1 MLCNLETTRNL
12 MKKKII
18 TVYTYLKQVFTEF
31 VEDDILKYSASLAY
45 YTVFS
50 LAPLLIIIISVCG
63 ALFGK
68 EAIQGQIYGQIKGL
82 VGTDAAIQIQDT
94 IKNIHLTGSS
104 VFASVVSVIILLIGA
119 TGIFGEVQDS
129 LNKIW
134 GLRMKKK
141 SVSWWRVVI
150 NRVLS
155 FSIIISIGFIM
166 MVSLLL
172 NALVA
177 AFGSFLARYFSEFSI
192 VMVEITDNVL
202 TFVITTFLFSLM
214 FKVLPDAK
222 IKWKDV
228 LIGGFITAVFF
239 TLGKLA
245 IGYYLGSSNIA
256 TIYGAAGSIMIIMV
270 WVYYSSIILY
280 LGAEFTKVYA
290 KLHGGKIYPNE
301 YAIWIKTEEIQVAN
315 PVLKNKVLD

>member
-1 MLCNLETTRNL
+1 
-12 MKKKII
+12 MKKKIK
-18 TVYTYLKQVFTEF
+18 TVYSYLKQVFTEF
-31 VEDDILKYSASLAY
+31 AEDNIFKYSASLAY

-50 LAPLLIIIISVCG
+50 LAPVLIVIISICG
-63 ALFGK
+63 ILFGK
-68 EAIQGQIYGQIKGL
+68 EAIQGHIYGQIKDL
-82 VGTDAAIQIQDT
+82 VGNDAAVQIQET
-94 IKNIHLTGSS
+94 IKNIHLIGHNIYAT
-104 VFASVVSVIILLIGA
+104 IISIIVLLIGA

-134 GLRMKKK
+134 GLRIKTRKI
-141 SVSWWRVVI
+141 WWKLII
-150 NRVLS
+150 NRLLS
-155 FSIIISIGFIM
+155 FSLILCIGFVM

-172 NALVA
+172 NALVS
-177 AFGSFLARYFSEFSI
+177 AFGSFLARYFSEFSVI
-192 VMVEITDNVL
+192 LVQITDNVL
-202 TFVITTFLFSLM
+202 MFVVTTFLFSLM

-222 IKWKDV
+222 IKWSDV
-228 LIGGFITAVFF
+228 LIGGLITSVFF

-256 TIYGAAGSIMIIMV
+256 TVYGAAGSIMIIMV

-290 KLHGGKIYPNE
+290 KLYGGKIFPNE
-301 YAIWIKTEEIQVAN
+301 YAIWIKTEETQVAV

>member
-1 MLCNLETTRNL
+1 
-12 MKKKII
+12 MKKKIKNI
-18 TVYTYLKQVFTEF
+18 YTYLKQVFTEF
-31 VEDDILKYSASLAY
+31 AEDNILKYSASLAY

-50 LAPLLIIIISVCG
+50 LAPVLIVIISICG
-63 ALFGK
+63 VLFGK
-68 EAIQGQIYGQIKGL
+68 EAIQGHIYGQIKGL
-82 VGTDAAIQIQDT
+82 VGNDAAVQIQET
-94 IKNIHLTGSS
+94 IKNIHLTGHNI
-104 VFASVVSVIILLIGA
+104 FATIISIIVLLIGA

-134 GLRMKKK
+134 GLRIKTKKI
-141 SVSWWRVVI
+141 WWKLII
-150 NRVLS
+150 NRLLS
-155 FSIIISIGFIM
+155 FSLILCIGFVM

-172 NALVA
+172 NALVS
-177 AFGSFLARYFSEFSI
+177 AFGTFLARYFSEFSVI
-192 VMVEITDNVL
+192 LVQLTDNVL
-202 TFVITTFLFSLM
+202 TFIVTTFLFSLM

-228 LIGGFITAVFF
+228 LIGGLITSVFF
-239 TLGKLA
+239 TLGKLT

-256 TIYGAAGSIMIIMV
+256 SVYGAAGSIMIIMV

-301 YAIWIKTEEIQVAN
+301 YAIWIKTEETQVAN

>member
-1 MLCNLETTRNL
+1 
-12 MKKKII
+12 MKKKIKS
-18 TVYTYLKQVFTEF
+18 VYTYLKQVFTEF
-31 VEDDILKYSASLAY
+31 TEDDILKYSASLAY

-50 LAPLLIIIISVCG
+50 IAPVLIVIISICG
-63 ALFGK
+63 KLFGK
-68 EAIQGQIYGQIKGL
+68 DAIQGQIYRHIKGL
-82 VGTDAAIQIQDT
+82 VGNDAAVQIQET
-94 IKNIHLTGSS
+94 IKNIHLTGQSI
-104 VFASVVSVIILLIGA
+104 FATIISVIVLLIGA

-134 GLRMKKK
+134 GLRVKTKKT
-141 SVSWWRVVI
+141 WWKLILDRL
-150 NRVLS
+150 LS
-155 FSIIISIGFIM
+155 FSLIISIGFVM

-172 NALVA
+172 NAIVS
-177 AFGSFLARYFSEFSI
+177 AFGKFLARYFSDFSVI
-192 VMVEITDNVL
+192 VVQITDSVL

-228 LIGGFITAVFF
+228 LVGGVITSVFF
-239 TLGKLA
+239 TFGKLG
-245 IGYYLGSSNIA
+245 IGYYLGSSSIA

-290 KLHGGKIYPNE
+290 KLYGGKIYPNV
-301 YAIWIKTEEIQVAN
+301 YAVWIKTEEIQVAN

>member
-1 MLCNLETTRNL
+1 

-18 TVYTYLKQVFTEF
+18 TVYHYVKQVFSEF
-31 VEDDILKYSASLAY
+31 VEDDVLKYSASLAY
-45 YTVFS
+45 YTIFS
-50 LAPLLIIIISVCG
+50 IAPVIIVIISVCG
-63 ALFGK
+63 VLFGK
-68 EAIQGQIYGQIKGL
+68 EAIQNQLYGQINEL
-82 VGTDAAIQIQDT
+82 VGSSAADQIQDT
-94 IKNIHLTGSS
+94 IKNIHLTGSNI
-104 VFASVVSVIILLIGA
+104 FATTVGIIVLLIGA

-134 GLRMKKK
+134 GLRLKKRK
-141 SVSWWRVVI
+141 IWWKLI
-150 NRVLS
+150 LNRLLS
-155 FSIIISIGFIM
+155 FSLIICLGFVM

-172 NALVA
+172 NALVS
-177 AFGSFLARYFSEFSI
+177 AFGNFLARYFSEFSVI
-192 VMVEITDNVL
+192 FIQITDNVL

-228 LIGGFITAVFF
+228 FIGGFITAVFF

-245 IGYYLGSSNIA
+245 VGYYLGSSNIA
-256 TIYGAAGSIMIIMV
+256 TIYGAAGSVMIVMV

-290 KLHGGKIYPNE
+290 KLYGGKIFPND

-315 PVLKNKVLD
+315 PVLKNQVLD

>member
-1 MLCNLETTRNL
+1 
-12 MKKKII
+12 MKKKIKNI
-18 TVYTYLKQVFTEF
+18 YTYLKQVFTEF
-31 VEDDILKYSASLAY
+31 VEDNILKYSASLAY

-50 LAPLLIIIISVCG
+50 LAPVLIVIISICG
-63 ALFGK
+63 VLFGK
-68 EAIQGQIYGQIKGL
+68 EAIQGHIYGQIKGL
-82 VGTDAAIQIQDT
+82 VGNDAAVQIQET
-94 IKNIHLTGSS
+94 IKNIHLTGHNI
-104 VFASVVSVIILLIGA
+104 FATIISIIVLLIGA

-134 GLRMKKK
+134 GLRIKTKKT
-141 SVSWWRVVI
+141 WWKLII
-150 NRVLS
+150 NRLLS
-155 FSIIISIGFIM
+155 FSLILCIGFVM

-172 NALVA
+172 NALVS
-177 AFGSFLARYFSEFSI
+177 AFGTFLARYFSEFSVI
-192 VMVEITDNVL
+192 LVQLTDNVL
-202 TFVITTFLFSLM
+202 TFIVTTFLFSLM

-228 LIGGFITAVFF
+228 LIGGLITSVFF
-239 TLGKLA
+239 TLGKLT

-256 TIYGAAGSIMIIMV
+256 SVYGAAGSIMIIMV

-301 YAIWIKTEEIQVAN
+301 YAIWIKTEETQVAN

>member
-1 MLCNLETTRNL
+1 
-12 MKKKII
+12 MKKKIKNI
-18 TVYTYLKQVFTEF
+18 YTYLKQVFTEF
-31 VEDDILKYSASLAY
+31 AEDDILKYSASLAY

-50 LAPLLIIIISVCG
+50 LAPVLIVIISICG
-63 ALFGK
+63 VLFGK
-68 EAIQGQIYGQIKGL
+68 EAIQGHIYGQIKGL
-82 VGTDAAIQIQDT
+82 VGNDAAVQIQET
-94 IKNIHLTGSS
+94 IKNIHLTGHNI
-104 VFASVVSVIILLIGA
+104 FATIISIIVLLIGA

-134 GLRMKKK
+134 GLRIKTKKT
-141 SVSWWRVVI
+141 WWKLII
-150 NRVLS
+150 NRLLS
-155 FSIIISIGFIM
+155 FSLILCIGFVM

-172 NALVA
+172 NALVS
-177 AFGSFLARYFSEFSI
+177 AFGTFLARYFSEFSVI
-192 VMVEITDNVL
+192 LVQLTDNVL
-202 TFVITTFLFSLM
+202 TFIVTTFLFSLM

-228 LIGGFITAVFF
+228 LIGGLITSVFF
-239 TLGKLA
+239 TLGKLT

-256 TIYGAAGSIMIIMV
+256 SVYGAAGSIMIIMV

-301 YAIWIKTEEIQVAN
+301 YAIWIKTEETQVAN
-315 PVLKNKVLD
+315 PVLKNKDLD

>member
-1 MLCNLETTRNL
+1 
-12 MKKKII
+12 MKKKIKNI
-18 TVYTYLKQVFTEF
+18 YTYLKQVFTEF
-31 VEDDILKYSASLAY
+31 AEDDILKYSASLAY

-50 LAPLLIIIISVCG
+50 LAPVLIVIISICG
-63 ALFGK
+63 VLFGK
-68 EAIQGQIYGQIKGL
+68 EAIQGHIYGQIKGL
-82 VGTDAAIQIQDT
+82 VGNDAAVQIQET
-94 IKNIHLTGSS
+94 IKNIHLTGHNI
-104 VFASVVSVIILLIGA
+104 FATIISIIVLLIGA

-134 GLRMKKK
+134 GLRIKTKKT
-141 SVSWWRVVI
+141 WWKLII
-150 NRVLS
+150 NRLLS
-155 FSIIISIGFIM
+155 FSLILCIGFVM

-172 NALVA
+172 NALVS
-177 AFGSFLARYFSEFSI
+177 AFGTFLARYFSEFSVI
-192 VMVEITDNVL
+192 LVQLTDNVL
-202 TFVITTFLFSLM
+202 TFIVTTFLFSLM

-228 LIGGFITAVFF
+228 LIGGLITSVFF
-239 TLGKLA
+239 TLGKLT

-256 TIYGAAGSIMIIMV
+256 SVYGAAGSIMIIMV

-290 KLHGGKIYPNE
+290 KLHGGKIFPNE
-301 YAIWIKTEEIQVAN
+301 YAIWIKTEETQVAN

>member
-1 MLCNLETTRNL
+1 
-12 MKKKII
+12 MKKKIKS
-18 TVYTYLKQVFTEF
+18 VYTYLKQVFTEF

-50 LAPLLIIIISVCG
+50 IAPVLIVIISICG
-63 ALFGK
+63 KLFGK
-68 EAIQGQIYGQIKGL
+68 DAIQGQIYRHIKGL
-82 VGTDAAIQIQDT
+82 VGNDAAVQIQET
-94 IKNIHLTGSS
+94 IKNIHLTGQSI
-104 VFASVVSVIILLIGA
+104 FATIISVIVLLIGA

-129 LNKIW
+129 LNRIW
-134 GLRMKKK
+134 GLRVKTKKT
-141 SVSWWRVVI
+141 WWKLILDRL
-150 NRVLS
+150 LS
-155 FSIIISIGFIM
+155 FSLIISIGFVM

-172 NALVA
+172 NAIVS
-177 AFGSFLARYFSEFSI
+177 AFGKFLARYFSDFSVI
-192 VMVEITDNVL
+192 VVQITDGVL

-228 LIGGFITAVFF
+228 LVGGLITSVFF
-239 TLGKLA
+239 TFGKLG
-245 IGYYLGSSNIA
+245 IGYYLGSSRIS

-290 KLHGGKIYPNE
+290 KLYGGKIYPNV
-301 YAIWIKTEEIQVAN
+301 YAVWIKTEEIQVAN

>member
-1 MLCNLETTRNL
+1 
-12 MKKKII
+12 MKKKIKGI
-18 TVYTYLKQVFTEF
+18 YSYLKQVFTEF
-31 VEDDILKYSASLAY
+31 IEDDILKYSASLAY

-50 LAPLLIIIISVCG
+50 LAPVLIVIISICG
-63 ALFGK
+63 VLFGK
-68 EAIQGQIYGQIKGL
+68 EAIQGQVYGQIKGL
-82 VGTDAAIQIQDT
+82 VGGAAAIQIQDT
-94 IKNIHLTGSS
+94 IKNIHLTGNNI
-104 VFASVVSVIILLIGA
+104 FATIISIIVLLIGA

-134 GLRMKKK
+134 GLRIKTRKT
-141 SVSWWRVVI
+141 WWKLII
-150 NRVLS
+150 NRLLS
-155 FSIIISIGFIM
+155 FSLIISIGFIM

-172 NALVA
+172 NALVS
-177 AFGSFLARYFSEFSI
+177 AFGHYLARYFSEFSVI
-192 VMVEITDNVL
+192 LVQITDSVL

-214 FKVLPDAK
+214 FKMLPDAK

-228 LIGGFITAVFF
+228 LIGGLITSIFF

-256 TIYGAAGSIMIIMV
+256 SVYGAAGSIMIIMV

-290 KLHGGKIYPNE
+290 KLYGGKIFPNE
-301 YAIWIKTEEIQVAN
+301 YAVWIKTEETQVAN

>member
-1 MLCNLETTRNL
+1 
-12 MKKKII
+12 MKKKIK
-18 TVYTYLKQVFTEF
+18 TVYSYLKQVFTEF
-31 VEDDILKYSASLAY
+31 AEDNIFKYSASLAY

-50 LAPLLIIIISVCG
+50 LAPVLIVIISICG
-63 ALFGK
+63 ILFGK
-68 EAIQGQIYGQIKGL
+68 EAIQGHIYGQIKDL
-82 VGTDAAIQIQDT
+82 VGNDAAVQIQET
-94 IKNIHLTGSS
+94 VKNIHLTGHNIY
-104 VFASVVSVIILLIGA
+104 ATIISIIVLLIGA

-134 GLRMKKK
+134 GLRIKTRRI
-141 SVSWWRVVI
+141 WWKLII
-150 NRVLS
+150 NRLLS
-155 FSIIISIGFIM
+155 FSLILCIGFVM

-172 NALVA
+172 NALVS
-177 AFGSFLARYFSEFSI
+177 AFGSFLARYFSEFSVI
-192 VMVEITDNVL
+192 LVQITDNVL
-202 TFVITTFLFSLM
+202 MFVVTTFLFSLM

-222 IKWKDV
+222 IKWSDV
-228 LIGGFITAVFF
+228 LIGGLITSVFF

-256 TIYGAAGSIMIIMV
+256 TVYGAAGSIMIIMV

-290 KLHGGKIYPNE
+290 KLYGGKIFPNE
-301 YAIWIKTEEIQVAN
+301 YAIWIKTEETQVAV

>member
-1 MLCNLETTRNL
+1 

-18 TVYTYLKQVFTEF
+18 GIYSYLKQVFTEF

-50 LAPLLIIIISVCG
+50 LAPVLIVIISICG
-63 ALFGK
+63 VLFSK
-68 EAIQGQIYGQIKGL
+68 EAIQGQIYSQLKGL
-82 VGTDAAIQIQDT
+82 VGGEAAIQVQDA
-94 IKNIHLTGSS
+94 IKNTHLTGHN
-104 VFASVVSVIILLIGA
+104 VFATIIGIIVLLIGA

-134 GLRMKKK
+134 GLRIKTRKT
-141 SVSWWRVVI
+141 WWKLII
-150 NRVLS
+150 NRLLS
-155 FSIIISIGFIM
+155 FSLIICIGFVM

-172 NALVA
+172 NALIS
-177 AFGSFLARYFSEFSI
+177 AFGNFLARYFSEFSVII
-192 VMVEITDNVL
+192 VQVTDSVV
-202 TFVITTFLFSLM
+202 TFLITTFLFSLM
-214 FKVLPDAK
+214 FKMLPDAK

-228 LIGGFITAVFF
+228 LVGGLLTSVFF

-245 IGYYLGSSNIA
+245 IGYYLGSSNI
-256 TIYGAAGSIMIIMV
+256 TSVYGAAGSIMIIMV

-290 KLHGGKIYPNE
+290 KMYGGKIYPNE
-301 YAIWIKTEEIQVAN
+301 YAIWIKTEETQVAN
-315 PVLKNKVLD
+315 PALKNKI

>member
-1 MLCNLETTRNL
+1 
-12 MKKKII
+12 MKKKIKNI
-18 TVYTYLKQVFTEF
+18 YTYLKQVFTEF
-31 VEDDILKYSASLAY
+31 AEDNILKYSASLAY

-50 LAPLLIIIISVCG
+50 LAPVLIVIISICG
-63 ALFGK
+63 VLFGK
-68 EAIQGQIYGQIKGL
+68 EAIQGHIYGQIKGL
-82 VGTDAAIQIQDT
+82 VGNDAAVQIQET
-94 IKNIHLTGSS
+94 IKNIHLTGHNI
-104 VFASVVSVIILLIGA
+104 FATIISIIVLLIGA

-134 GLRMKKK
+134 GLRIKTRRI
-141 SVSWWRVVI
+141 WWKLII
-150 NRVLS
+150 NRLLS
-155 FSIIISIGFIM
+155 FSLILCIGFVM

-172 NALVA
+172 NALVS
-177 AFGSFLARYFSEFSI
+177 AFGTFLARYFSEFSVI
-192 VMVEITDNVL
+192 LVQLTDNVL
-202 TFVITTFLFSLM
+202 TFIVTTFLFSLM

-228 LIGGFITAVFF
+228 LIGGLITSVFF
-239 TLGKLA
+239 TLGKLT

-256 TIYGAAGSIMIIMV
+256 SVYGAAGSIMIIMV

-290 KLHGGKIYPNE
+290 KLYGGKIFPNE
-301 YAIWIKTEEIQVAN
+301 YAIWIKTEETQVAN

>member
-1 MLCNLETTRNL
+1 MR
-12 MKKKII
+12 KKII
-18 TVYTYLKQVFTEF
+18 GAFSYLKQVFSEF
-31 VEDDILKYSASLAY
+31 VEDDVLKYSASLAY
-45 YTVFS
+45 YTIFS
-50 LAPLLIIIISVCG
+50 IAPVIIVIISVCG
-63 ALFGK
+63 VLFGK
-68 EAIQGQIYGQIKGL
+68 EAIQNQLYGQINEL
-82 VGTDAAIQIQDT
+82 VGSSAATQIQAT
-94 IKNIHLTGSS
+94 IKNIHLTGSNI
-104 VFASVVSVIILLIGA
+104 FATTVGIIVLLIGA

-134 GLRMKKK
+134 GLRLKKRK
-141 SVSWWRVVI
+141 IWWKLI
-150 NRVLS
+150 LNRLLS
-155 FSIIISIGFIM
+155 FSLIICLGFVM

-172 NALVA
+172 NALVS
-177 AFGSFLARYFSEFSI
+177 AFGNFLARYFTEFSVI
-192 VMVEITDNVL
+192 FIQITDNVL

-228 LIGGFITAVFF
+228 FIGGFITAVFF

-245 IGYYLGSSNIA
+245 IGYYLGSRNIA
-256 TIYGAAGSIMIIMV
+256 TIYGAAGSVMIVMV

-290 KLHGGKIYPNE
+290 KLYGGKIFPND

-315 PVLKNKVLD
+315 PVLKNQVLD